1 MASTVVSSVPT
12 TASRFALLQVE
23 SDTDSESGKGRS
35 GRGVSK
41 SQASGGKS
49 STNEKKR
56 KKRRKRKEQQQ
67 SEANELRNLAFKKI
81 PQKSSHGGCLSQHE
95 QKLHT
100 EMRKD
105 SQEENWQEWKQRDE
119 QLTSEMFEADLEK
132 ALLLSKLEYEE
143 HKKEYENVENTSPQ
157 SKSLNKKK
165 NQQGKD
171 KPLTVSLKDFQ
182 SDSNIDHLNKGKG
195 LKVQQPRR
203 NGRHSDN
210 LVKKHEEL
218 NSSHSSLHDRG
229 FFNRLEDD
237 VHRIL
242 EREKRRVQHSDYSEI
257 DNCISHEQNQESVL
271 KGGKTEQLKLELEKK
286 DAEIE
291 QLRNKVTQWEA
302 KYKEV
307 EARNAQLLKIMQE
320 GEMKDK
326 AEILLQVDESQIIKN
341 ELTLQVT
348 ILHAALEQERSKVKL
363 LQAELTKYQSGK
375 KGKRHSES
383 DQCR

>member
-1 MASTVVSSVPT
+1 MASSAISSVPT

-23 SDTDSESGKGRS
+23 SDTDSEPGRGRS
-35 GRGVSK
+35 GRGASK
-41 SQASGGKS
+41 SQALGARS

-56 KKRRKRKEQQQ
+56 KKRRKKKEQQQ

-81 PQKSSHGGCLSQHE
+81 PQKSSHRGCLSQRE

-100 EMRKD
+100 AMQKD
-105 SQEENWQEWKQRDE
+105 SREENWQEWKQRDE

-157 SKSLNKKK
+157 SKSVNKKEKK

-182 SDSNIDHLNKGKG
+182 SDSNID
-195 LKVQQPRR
+195 
-203 NGRHSDN
+203 N
-210 LVKKHEEL
+210 LAKKHEE
-218 NSSHSSLHDRG
+218 
-229 FFNRLEDD
+229 
-237 VHRIL
+237 
-242 EREKRRVQHSDYSEI
+242 
-257 DNCISHEQNQESVL
+257 SVL
-271 KGGKTEQLKLELEKK
+271 KDGKTECLKLELEKK

-291 QLRNKVTQWEA
+291 QLKNTVTQWEA
-302 KYKEV
+302 KYKKV
-307 EARNAQLLKIMQE
+307 RNAQLLKMMRE

-326 AEILLQVDESQIIKN
+326 AEIPLQVDESQIIKN
-341 ELTLQVT
+341 ELTEEVT
-348 ILHAALEQERSKVKL
+348 VLHAALERERSKVKL

-375 KGKRHSES
+375 KGRRCSES
-383 DQCR
+383 DQCK

>member
-1 MASTVVSSVPT
+1 MASTVTSSVPT

-23 SDTDSESGKGRS
+23 SDTDSEHGKAKS
-35 GRGVSK
+35 GRGANK
-41 SQASGGKS
+41 SQGPGGRL

-56 KKRRKRKEQQQ
+56 KKRREKKEQQQ
-67 SEANELRNLAFKKI
+67 SETNELRNLAFKKI

-100 EMRKD
+100 AMQKD
-105 SQEENWQEWKQRDE
+105 SQEENWQEWRQRDE

-143 HKKEYENVENTSPQ
+143 HKKEHENVENASPQ
-157 SKSLNKKK
+157 AKSVNKKK

-182 SDSNIDHLNKGKG
+182 SGSNID
-195 LKVQQPRR
+195 
-203 NGRHSDN
+203 N
-210 LVKKHEEL
+210 LAKKHEEL
-218 NSSHSSLHDRG
+218 NSSQSSLHDGG

-237 VHRIL
+237 VHRVL
-242 EREKRRVQHSDYSEI
+242 EREKRRVQLTDYSET
-257 DNCISHEQNQESVL
+257 DNGTSHEHNQESVL
-271 KGGKTEQLKLELEKK
+271 NDEKTEQLKLELEKK

-291 QLRNKVTQWEA
+291 QLKNVITQWQA

-307 EARNAQLLKIMQE
+307 KARNAKLLKMMQE

-326 AEILLQVDESQIIKN
+326 AEILLQADESQIIRN
-341 ELTLQVT
+341 ELTVQVT

-363 LQAELTKYQSGK
+363 LQAELMKYQENS
-375 KGKRHSES
+375 RLP
-383 DQCR
+383 CRDCFCFYYSLL

>member
-1 MASTVVSSVPT
+1 MASAVISSVPT

-23 SDTDSESGKGRS
+23 SDTDSEPGKGRS
-35 GRGVSK
+35 GRGASK
-41 SQASGGKS
+41 SQASAGRS

-56 KKRRKRKEQQQ
+56 KKRRKKKEQQQ
-67 SEANELRNLAFKKI
+67 SEANELRSLAFKKI

-100 EMRKD
+100 AMQKG
-105 SQEENWQEWKQRDE
+105 SQEENWQEWRQRDE

-157 SKSLNKKK
+157 SKSVNKKEKK

-182 SDSNIDHLNKGKG
+182 SDSNIGK
-195 LKVQQPRR
+195 K
-203 NGRHSDN
+203 
-210 LVKKHEEL
+210 EEETTL
-218 NSSHSSLHDRG
+218 RD
-229 FFNRLEDD
+229 
-237 VHRIL
+237 
-242 EREKRRVQHSDYSEI
+242 
-257 DNCISHEQNQESVL
+257 
-271 KGGKTEQLKLELEKK
+271 GKTERLKLELEKK

-291 QLRNKVTQWEA
+291 QLKNVITQWEA

-307 EARNAQLLKIMQE
+307 KARNAQLLKMMQE

-341 ELTLQVT
+341 ELTVQVT

>member
-1 MASTVVSSVPT
+1 MASTVISSVPT

-23 SDTDSESGKGRS
+23 SDSDSEPGKGRS
-35 GRGVSK
+35 GRGANK
-41 SQASGGKS
+41 SQASGRRS
-49 STNEKKR
+49 SANEKKR
-56 KKRRKRKEQQQ
+56 NKRRKKKEQQQ

-81 PQKSSHGGCLSQHE
+81 PQKSSYGGCLSQNE

-100 EMRKD
+100 VMQKD
-105 SQEENWQEWKQRDE
+105 SQEENWQEWRQRDE

-143 HKKEYENVENTSPQ
+143 YKKECENVENTSSQ
-157 SKSLNKKK
+157 SKTVNKKK

-182 SDSNIDHLNKGKG
+182 SDSNIGNSKSLFAFLHDTFIKMNN
-195 LKVQQPRR
+195 RA
-203 NGRHSDN
+203 
-210 LVKKHEEL
+210 KKHEDL
-218 NSSHSSLHDRG
+218 NSSQSSLHDGG
-229 FFNRLEDD
+229 FFNRLEGD
-237 VHRIL
+237 VHRAL
-242 EREKRRVQHSDYSEI
+242 EREKRRVHVTDGGET
-257 DNCISHEQNQESVL
+257 DNCTSHEHNQESVL
-271 KGGKTEQLKLELEKK
+271 KDGKTEQLKLELEKK

-291 QLRNKVTQWEA
+291 ELKHIITQWEA

-307 EARNAQLLKIMQE
+307 KARNAQLLKMMQE

-326 AEILLQVDESQIIKN
+326 AEILLQVEESQIIKN
-341 ELTLQVT
+341 ELTVQVT
-348 ILHAALEQERSKVKL
+348 VLHAALEQERSKVKL

-383 DQCR
+383 DQCG

>member
-1 MASTVVSSVPT
+1 MASTIISSVPT

-23 SDTDSESGKGRS
+23 SDTDSEHGKGRS
-35 GRGVSK
+35 GRGATK
-41 SQASGGKS
+41 FQDHGGRS
-49 STNEKKR
+49 PTNEKKK
-56 KKRRKRKEQQQ
+56 KKRRKKKEQQQ

-81 PQKSSHGGCLSQHE
+81 PQKSSRGGCPSQHE

-100 EMRKD
+100 ATQKD
-105 SQEENWQEWKQRDE
+105 SQEENWQAWRQRDE

-143 HKKEYENVENTSPQ
+143 HKKEYESVENTSPQ
-157 SKSLNKKK
+157 PKSVNKKK
-165 NQQGKD
+165 NQGKD

-182 SDSNIDHLNKGKG
+182 SDS
-195 LKVQQPRR
+195 
-203 NGRHSDN
+203 STDN
-210 LVKKHEEL
+210 LAKKKKDL
-218 NSSHSSLHDRG
+218 NSTQPTLHDGR

-242 EREKRRVQHSDYSEI
+242 EGEKRRVQLTDYSDTE
-257 DNCISHEQNQESVL
+257 NCTSHEHNQESIL
-271 KGGKTEQLKLELEKK
+271 KDGKTEQLKLELEKK

-291 QLRNKVTQWEA
+291 QLKKTVTQWEA

-307 EARNAQLLKIMQE
+307 KTRNAQLLKMMQE

-341 ELTLQVT
+341 ELTVQVT
-348 ILHAALEQERSKVKL
+348 ILHAALEQERSKVKQ

-375 KGKRHSES
+375 KEKRHLKC

>member
-1 MASTVVSSVPT
+1 MAMASAVISSVPT

-23 SDTDSESGKGRS
+23 SDTDSEPGKGR
-35 GRGVSK
+35 RGQGASK
-41 SQASGGKS
+41 SQASGGRS

-56 KKRRKRKEQQQ
+56 KKRRKKKEQQQ

-100 EMRKD
+100 AMQKD
-105 SQEENWQEWKQRDE
+105 SQEEDWQEWRQRDE

-132 ALLLSKLEYEE
+132 ALLLSKLDYEE

-157 SKSLNKKK
+157 SKSVNKKEKK

-182 SDSNIDHLNKGKG
+182 SDSNID
-195 LKVQQPRR
+195 
-203 NGRHSDN
+203 N
-210 LVKKHEEL
+210 LAKKPEEL
-218 NSSHSSLHDRG
+218 DSSQSSLHDGG

-237 VHRIL
+237 VHRII
-242 EREKRRVQHSDYSEI
+242 EREKRRVQLTDYSGT
-257 DNCISHEQNQESVL
+257 DNCISHERNQETVL
-271 KGGKTEQLKLELEKK
+271 KDGKTEKLKLELEKK

-291 QLRNKVTQWEA
+291 QLKNIITQWEA

-307 EARNAQLLKIMQE
+307 KARNAQLLKMMQE

-341 ELTLQVT
+341 ELTVQVT
-348 ILHAALEQERSKVKL
+348 VLHAALEQERSKVKL
-363 LQAELTKYQSGK
+363 LQAELTKYQVVIFCVFKFTCS
-375 KGKRHSES
+375 
-383 DQCR
+383 

>member
-1 MASTVVSSVPT
+1 MASTVISSVPT

-23 SDTDSESGKGRS
+23 SDTDSEPGKGRS
-35 GRGVSK
+35 GRGASK
-41 SQASGGKS
+41 SQASGGRS

-56 KKRRKRKEQQQ
+56 KKRRKKKEQQQ

-100 EMRKD
+100 AMQKD
-105 SQEENWQEWKQRDE
+105 SQEENWQEWRQRDE

-157 SKSLNKKK
+157 SKSVNKKEKK

-182 SDSNIDHLNKGKG
+182 SDSNIDNLNRGKR
-195 LKVQQPRR
+195 LKAQQSGRH
-203 NGRHSDN
+203 GRHSDN
-210 LVKKHEEL
+210 LAKKHEEL
-218 NSSHSSLHDRG
+218 NSSQSSLHDGG

-242 EREKRRVQHSDYSEI
+242 EREKRRVQLADHSET
-257 DNCISHEQNQESVL
+257 DNCTSREHNQESVL
-271 KGGKTEQLKLELEKK
+271 KDGKTERLKLELEKK

-291 QLRNKVTQWEA
+291 QLKNVITEWET

-307 EARNAQLLKIMQE
+307 KARNAQLLKMMQE

-341 ELTLQVT
+341 ELTVQVT
-348 ILHAALEQERSKVKL
+348 LLHAALEQERSKVKL
-363 LQAELTKYQSGK
+363 LQAELTKYQVWE
-375 KGKRHSES
+375 KREKAL
-383 DQCR
+383 RI

>member
-1 MASTVVSSVPT
+1 MASTVTSSVPT

-23 SDTDSESGKGRS
+23 SDTDSEHGKAKSGQGAN
-35 GRGVSK
+35 K
-41 SQASGGKS
+41 SQGPGGRL

-56 KKRRKRKEQQQ
+56 KKRREKKEQQQ
-67 SEANELRNLAFKKI
+67 SETNELRNLAFKKI

-100 EMRKD
+100 AMQKD
-105 SQEENWQEWKQRDE
+105 SQEENWQEWRQRDE

-143 HKKEYENVENTSPQ
+143 HKKEHENVENASPQ
-157 SKSLNKKK
+157 AKSVNKKK

-182 SDSNIDHLNKGKG
+182 SGN
-195 LKVQQPRR
+195 
-203 NGRHSDN
+203 N
-210 LVKKHEEL
+210 LAKKHEE
-218 NSSHSSLHDRG
+218 
-229 FFNRLEDD
+229 
-237 VHRIL
+237 
-242 EREKRRVQHSDYSEI
+242 
-257 DNCISHEQNQESVL
+257 SVL
-271 KGGKTEQLKLELEKK
+271 NDEKTEQLKLELEKK

-291 QLRNKVTQWEA
+291 QLKNVITQWQA

-307 EARNAQLLKIMQE
+307 KARNAKLLKMMQE

-326 AEILLQVDESQIIKN
+326 AEILLQADESQIIRN
-341 ELTLQVT
+341 ELTVQVT

-363 LQAELTKYQSGK
+363 LQAELMKYQSGR

-383 DQCR
+383 DQCK

>member
-1 MASTVVSSVPT
+1 MALTSAVIGSVPT

-23 SDTDSESGKGRS
+23 SDTELEPGKGGS
-35 GRGVSK
+35 GRGASK
-41 SQASGGKS
+41 SQASGGRS

-56 KKRRKRKEQQQ
+56 KKRRKKKEQQQ

-81 PQKSSHGGCLSQHE
+81 PQRSSRGGCLSQHE
-95 QKLHT
+95 QNIHAAKQ
-100 EMRKD
+100 KD
-105 SQEENWQEWKQRDE
+105 SQEENWQEWRQRDE

-143 HKKEYENVENTSPQ
+143 HKKEYETVESTSPH
-157 SKSLNKKK
+157 SKSVNKKK

-182 SDSNIDHLNKGKG
+182 SDSNID
-195 LKVQQPRR
+195 
-203 NGRHSDN
+203 N
-210 LVKKHEEL
+210 LAKKHEEM
-218 NSSHSSLHDRG
+218 NSSQSSLHDGG

-242 EREKRRVQHSDYSEI
+242 EREKRRVQLTDYSET
-257 DNCISHEQNQESVL
+257 DNCTSHEQNQESVL
-271 KGGKTEQLKLELEKK
+271 KDGKTERLKLELEKK

-291 QLRNKVTQWEA
+291 QLKNIITQWEA

-307 EARNAQLLKIMQE
+307 KARNAQLLKMMRE

-341 ELTLQVT
+341 ELTVQVT
-348 ILHAALEQERSKVKL
+348 ILHTALEQERSKVKL
-363 LQAELTKYQSGK
+363 LQAELTKYQRGK
-375 KGKRHSES
+375 KEKRHSES

>member
-1 MASTVVSSVPT
+1 MSDVAMASTIISSVPT

-23 SDTDSESGKGRS
+23 SDSDSEPGKGRS
-35 GRGVSK
+35 GRGASR
-41 SQASGGKS
+41 SQASGGRS
-49 STNEKKR
+49 SASEKKR
-56 KKRRKRKEQQQ
+56 KKRRKKKEQQQ

-100 EMRKD
+100 AMQKD
-105 SQEENWQEWKQRDE
+105 SQEENWQEWRQRDE

-157 SKSLNKKK
+157 SKSVNKKK

-182 SDSNIDHLNKGKG
+182 SDSNID
-195 LKVQQPRR
+195 
-203 NGRHSDN
+203 N
-210 LVKKHEEL
+210 LAKKHEEL
-218 NSSHSSLHDRG
+218 NSSQSSLHDGG

-242 EREKRRVQHSDYSEI
+242 EREKRRVQPTDYGET
-257 DNCISHEQNQESVL
+257 DNCTSREYSQESVL
-271 KGGKTEQLKLELEKK
+271 KDGKTERLKLELEKK

-291 QLRNKVTQWEA
+291 QLKNTITQWET

-307 EARNAQLLKIMQE
+307 KARNAQLLKMMQE

-341 ELTLQVT
+341 ELTVQVT
-348 ILHAALEQERSKVKL
+348 VLHAALEQERSKVKL

-375 KGKRHSES
+375 KGKKHSES

>member
-1 MASTVVSSVPT
+1 MALTSTVIGSVPT

-23 SDTDSESGKGRS
+23 SDTELEPGKGGS
-35 GRGVSK
+35 GRGASK
-41 SQASGGKS
+41 SQASGGRS

-56 KKRRKRKEQQQ
+56 KKRRKKKEQQQ

-81 PQKSSHGGCLSQHE
+81 PQKSSRGGCLSQHE
-95 QKLHT
+95 QNIHAAKQ
-100 EMRKD
+100 KD
-105 SQEENWQEWKQRDE
+105 SQEENWQEWRQRDE

-143 HKKEYENVENTSPQ
+143 HKQEYETVESTSPH
-157 SKSLNKKK
+157 SKSVNKKK

-182 SDSNIDHLNKGKG
+182 SDSNID
-195 LKVQQPRR
+195 
-203 NGRHSDN
+203 N
-210 LVKKHEEL
+210 LAKKHEE
-218 NSSHSSLHDRG
+218 
-229 FFNRLEDD
+229 
-237 VHRIL
+237 
-242 EREKRRVQHSDYSEI
+242 
-257 DNCISHEQNQESVL
+257 SVL
-271 KGGKTEQLKLELEKK
+271 KDGKTERLKLELEKK

-291 QLRNKVTQWEA
+291 QLKNIITQWEA

-307 EARNAQLLKIMQE
+307 KARNAQLLKMIRE

-341 ELTLQVT
+341 ELTVQVT

-363 LQAELTKYQSGK
+363 LQAELTKYQKGK
-375 KGKRHSES
+375 KEKRHSES

>member
-1 MASTVVSSVPT
+1 MASSAISSVPT

-23 SDTDSESGKGRS
+23 SDTDSEPGRGRS
-35 GRGVSK
+35 GRGASK
-41 SQASGGKS
+41 SQALGARS

-56 KKRRKRKEQQQ
+56 KKRRKKKEQQQ

-81 PQKSSHGGCLSQHE
+81 PQKSSHRGCLSQRE

-100 EMRKD
+100 AMQKD
-105 SQEENWQEWKQRDE
+105 SREENWQEWKQRDE

-157 SKSLNKKK
+157 SKSVNKKEKK

-182 SDSNIDHLNKGKG
+182 SDSNID
-195 LKVQQPRR
+195 
-203 NGRHSDN
+203 N
-210 LVKKHEEL
+210 LAKKHEEL
-218 NSSHSSLHDRG
+218 NSSQPSLHDGG

-242 EREKRRVQHSDYSEI
+242 EREKRRVQLTDYSEA
-257 DNCISHEQNQESVL
+257 DNCTSHEHNQESVL
-271 KGGKTEQLKLELEKK
+271 KDGKTECLKLELEKK

-291 QLRNKVTQWEA
+291 QLKNTVTQWEA
-302 KYKEV
+302 KYKKV
-307 EARNAQLLKIMQE
+307 RNAQLLKMMRE

-326 AEILLQVDESQIIKN
+326 AEIPLQVDESQIIKN
-341 ELTLQVT
+341 ELTEEVT
-348 ILHAALEQERSKVKL
+348 VLHAALERERSKVKL
-363 LQAELTKYQSGK
+363 LQAELTKYQVWE
-375 KGKRHSES
+375 KREKVL
-383 DQCR
+383 RI

>member
-1 MASTVVSSVPT
+1 MASTIISSVPT

-23 SDTDSESGKGRS
+23 SDSDSEPGKGRG
-35 GRGVSK
+35 GRGASK
-41 SQASGGKS
+41 SQASGGRS
-49 STNEKKR
+49 SASEKKR
-56 KKRRKRKEQQQ
+56 KKRRKKKEQQQ

-81 PQKSSHGGCLSQHE
+81 PQKSSYGGCVSQHE

-100 EMRKD
+100 AMQKD
-105 SQEENWQEWKQRDE
+105 SQEENWQEWRQRDE

-157 SKSLNKKK
+157 SKSVNKKK

-182 SDSNIDHLNKGKG
+182 SDSNID
-195 LKVQQPRR
+195 
-203 NGRHSDN
+203 N
-210 LVKKHEEL
+210 LAKKHEEL
-218 NSSHSSLHDRG
+218 NSSQSSLHDGG

-242 EREKRRVQHSDYSEI
+242 EREKRRVQPTDYGEA
-257 DNCISHEQNQESVL
+257 DNCTSREYNQESVL
-271 KGGKTEQLKLELEKK
+271 KDGKTERLKLELEKK

-291 QLRNKVTQWEA
+291 QLKNTITQWET

-307 EARNAQLLKIMQE
+307 KARNAQLLKMMQE

-341 ELTLQVT
+341 ELTVQVT
-348 ILHAALEQERSKVKL
+348 VLHAALEQERSKVKL
-363 LQAELTKYQSGK
+363 LQAELTKYQVVIFCKFTCS
-375 KGKRHSES
+375 
-383 DQCR
+383 

>member
-1 MASTVVSSVPT
+1 MASTVISSVPT

-23 SDTDSESGKGRS
+23 SDTDSEPGKGRS
-35 GRGVSK
+35 GRGASK
-41 SQASGGKS
+41 SQASGGRS

-56 KKRRKRKEQQQ
+56 KKRRKKKEQQQ

-100 EMRKD
+100 TMQKD
-105 SQEENWQEWKQRDE
+105 SQEENWQEWRQRDE

-157 SKSLNKKK
+157 SKSVNKKEKK

-182 SDSNIDHLNKGKG
+182 SDN
-195 LKVQQPRR
+195 
-203 NGRHSDN
+203 N
-210 LVKKHEEL
+210 LAKKHEEL
-218 NSSHSSLHDRG
+218 NSSQSSLHDGG

-242 EREKRRVQHSDYSEI
+242 EREKRRVQLTDYSEM
-257 DNCISHEQNQESVL
+257 DNCISHEHNQENVL
-271 KGGKTEQLKLELEKK
+271 KDGKTERLKLELEKK

-291 QLRNKVTQWEA
+291 QLKNTITQWEA

-307 EARNAQLLKIMQE
+307 KARNAQLLKMMRE

-341 ELTLQVT
+341 ELTVQVT

>member
-1 MASTVVSSVPT
+1 MASAVISSVPT
-12 TASRFALLQVE
+12 TASRFALLRVE
-23 SDTDSESGKGRS
+23 SDTDSEPGKGRH
-35 GRGVSK
+35 GQGASK
-41 SQASGGKS
+41 SQASGRGS
-49 STNEKKR
+49 STNERKR
-56 KKRRKRKEQQQ
+56 KKRRKKKEQQQ

-81 PQKSSHGGCLSQHE
+81 PQKSSHGGCLSQHK
-95 QKLHT
+95 QKVHT
-100 EMRKD
+100 AMQED
-105 SQEENWQEWKQRDE
+105 SQEENWQEWRQKDE

-157 SKSLNKKK
+157 SKSVNKREKK

-182 SDSNIDHLNKGKG
+182 SDSNIDNIA
-195 LKVQQPRR
+195 
-203 NGRHSDN
+203 
-210 LVKKHEEL
+210 KKHEEL
-218 NSSHSSLHDRG
+218 NSSQSSLHDGG

-237 VHRIL
+237 VQRIL
-242 EREKRRVQHSDYSEI
+242 EREKRRVQLTACSETN
-257 DNCISHEQNQESVL
+257 NCTSHEHNQALIFSSLQESVL
-271 KGGKTEQLKLELEKK
+271 KDGKTEQLKLELEKK

-291 QLRNKVTQWEA
+291 QLKNTVTQWEA

-307 EARNAQLLKIMQE
+307 KARNAQLLKMMQE

-326 AEILLQVDESQIIKN
+326 AEILLQVDESQVIKN
-341 ELTLQVT
+341 ELTVQVT
-348 ILHAALEQERSKVKL
+348 VLHAALEQERSKVKL